1 MLYLIGIG
9 LGAKDISL
17 KALEAIKKSDLVY
30 LETYTSASDF
40 TIEELSNL
48 IGKEIIPLT
57 REQTETKQPYL
68 TKEKTISLLIYG
80 DPLSATTHLEII
92 AQANKQNITTEIIH
106 SSSIF
111 TAVAETGLFLYKFG
125 KTASI
130 PFPQQSHKPTSFY
143 DILNQNQSVKAH
155 TLFLLDLKPPEQFM
169 TPSQAISIL
178 LELGLDPETKAIGC
192 QSISTKN
199 QKIIY
204 TEAKNFS
211 KQTWKSPP
219 YCLIIPAEL
228 NFKEE
233 EFLQKFK
240 Y

>member
-1 MLYLIGIG
+1 MLHLIGIG
-9 LGAKDISL
+9 LGTKDISL

-40 TIEELSNL
+40 TLEELSKL

-57 REQTETKQPYL
+57 REQTETEQPYL
-68 TKEKTISLLIYG
+68 MKEKTVALLIYG

-92 AQANKQNITTEIIH
+92 EEANKQNITTEIIH

-143 DILNQNQSVKAH
+143 DILKQNQSIKAH
-155 TLFLLDLKPPEQFM
+155 TLLLLDLKPPEQFM

-178 LELGLDPETKAIGC
+178 LELGLDPETKIIGC
-192 QSISTKN
+192 QSISTNN

-211 KQTWKSPP
+211 KLNWTSPP
-219 YCLIIPAEL
+219 YCLVIPSEL